1 MINKIRF
8 KKDINNPNLGFSEL
22 EVQKLLNL
30 TNLKFPELYLNF
42 LKIAGKKSNVLN
54 HYFDNIEELIEL
66 QIKIKTKIENSDV
79 NDFNFNIWCFSYSQE
94 EKYYYFEKDDTKNPI
109 VLSYTNETYP
119 IDNGWNY
126 KLGYVNK
133 KSKFS
138 DFINSKT
145 NDKYGFTLL
154 DNIKRYF
161 LLVIFSP
168 FLLILFIFLE
178 IGKRL
183 K

>member
-1 MINKIRF
+1 M
-8 KKDINNPNLGFSEL
+8 NNPNLGFSEL
-22 EVQKLLNL
+22 EVQKLLSL

-66 QIKIKTKIENSDV
+66 QKKIKTKIEHSNI
-79 NDFNFNIWCFSYSQE
+79 NDFNFNIWCFSHSQE
-94 EKYYYFEKDDTKNPI
+94 EEVYYYFEKDETQNPI
-109 VLSYTNETYP
+109 VLSYTNKTYP

-126 KLGYVNK
+126 KLGDVNK
-133 KSKFS
+133 KTNFS

-145 NDKYGFTLL
+145 NDKYGFTLIE
-154 DNIKRYF
+154 NIKRNF
-161 LLVIFSP
+161 LLIIFSP

>member
-22 EVQKLLNL
+22 EVQKLLSL
-30 TNLKFPELYLNF
+30 TNLKFPELYLDF

-54 HYFDNIEELIEL
+54 HFFNNIDELIEL
-66 QIKIKTKIENSDV
+66 QLKIKTKIENSDI
-79 NDFNFNIWCFSYSQE
+79 NDFNFNIWCFSYSE
-94 EKYYYFEKDDTKNPI
+94 EEYYYFEKDDCKNPI
-109 VLSYTNETYP
+109 VLSYSNKTYS
-119 IDNGWNY
+119 IDNGWNN
-126 KLGYVNK
+126 KLGYISK

-145 NDKYGFTLL
+145 NDKYGFTFL
-154 DNIKRYF
+154 DNIKRY
-161 LLVIFSP
+161 L
-168 FLLILFIFLE
+168 LLIVISPLLLLLFIFLE